1 MAFRVSGVV
10 VAWGTTV
17 PTSQTSTVTIA
28 SLGLDL
34 EVYEASLD
42 LQREQPQARTD
53 KWTMDLGTITLSSYK
68 RDALLESEYGQRK
81 LLTIVAHS
89 DTGMATTSR
98 FTIFSADCVYLGSQ
112 VGATV
117 NNVWK
122 FDHLFKVMD
131 TVDGTDPYPPAP

>member
-17 PTSQTSTVTIA
+17 PTSQTTTVTIA

-42 LQREQPQARTD
+42 LQRDQPQARTD

-68 RDALLESEYGQRK
+68 RSQLLDSEYGQK
-81 LLTIVAHS
+81 KMLTIVAHE
-89 DTGMATTSR
+89 DTGSATTNR
-98 FTIFSADCVYLGSQ
+98 FTIFSADCVYLGAQ
-112 VGATV
+112 IGATV

-122 FDHLFKVMD
+122 FDHVFKVMD
-131 TVDGTDPYPPAP
+131 TVEGTQPYPS